1 MEGTTDNRSKL
12 PRPLVP
18 DRTQVLFVGLG
29 TMGLPMASNLV
40 RAGFAVTGVDVNP
53 ASVEAFALA
62 GGRKG
67 HGLHGSA
74 GGCDVVVTMLP
85 DDRAVSDVLGH
96 LDGLIASLR
105 PGTLIIE
112 MRPPRRAPSRRWPRR
127 RARAASTSSNA
138 RSARRSSMRW
148 PARSR

>member
-12 PRPLVP
+12 PGPLVP

-85 DDRAVSDVLGH
+85 DDRAVSDVRGH
-96 LDGLIASLR
+96 LDGLIAALR
-105 PGTLIIE
+105 PGSSTTRSSL
-112 MRPPRRAPSRRWPRR
+112 ASTRR
-127 RARAASTSSNA
+127 RSKRSSPA
-138 RSARRSSMRW
+138 ARRSC
-148 PARSR
+148 RSRRC

>member
-1 MEGTTDNRSKL
+1 MKGRTDNRSKL
-12 PRPLVP
+12 PGPLVP

-96 LDGLIASLR
+96 LDGLIAALR
-105 PGTLIIE
+105 PGTSTTRSSL
-112 MRPPRRAPSRRWPRR
+112 
-127 RARAASTSSNA
+127 ASTRHRSKRSSPA
-138 RSARRSSMRW
+138 ARRSC
-148 PARSR
+148 RSRRC